1 MIKEKKQAAAQC
13 DLDLQKL
20 EHDVQVLEKEKTMA
34 NNMMANLEKAHEWI
48 AGDKECVSLPLP
60 SHSPLPTSKKEK
72 TPFLVSLNALINLF
86 HGF

>member
-60 SHSPLPTSKKEK
+60 PPPFPTPHIQKRK
-72 TPFLVSLNALINLF
+72 NAF
-86 HGF
+86 FG